1 MSSFISPVAKEN
13 ITKLQYL
20 LQNTLYTY
28 AEIISSLGIESS
40 KDLNDALSSAGSK
53 SQVGDGDSNFNS
65 RDNLRSGNKLDI
77 NFISEKVER
86 LGILNDQI
94 QSHVDLLPD
103 SSVSREELLERI
115 EIVNKE
121 CERVSKEIELLFT
134 KYDNIYNELKECLNC

>member
-1 MSSFISPVAKEN
+1 MSSFISPVAREN

-40 KDLNDALSSAGSK
+40 KDLNDALSGAGSK
-53 SQVGDGDSNFNS
+53 SQVGDSDSNVNS
-65 RDNLRSGNKLDI
+65 RDNLKPGNKLDM

-103 SSVSREELLERI
+103 SSVSREELLQRI

-121 CERVSKEIELLFT
+121 CERVSKEIEVLFK
-134 KYDNIYNELKECLNC
+134 KYDNIYTELKESLNC